1 MADVSALEHNVEK
14 PIFQNSINPDD
25 TILNCNLLDIIN
37 VSGELEVILEGNEEN
52 SNVIN
57 KDTPKININ
66 MVSAIDKTA
75 KNDAQIF
82 DSTSNNL
89 SLESHSE
96 SHRFDSLLTPY
107 GFDKTSHKSDTLDDS
122 MLTHVVQNPCG
133 RDVNSFVSS
142 SYDQEPTNPP
152 KDSIVVFL
160 MGQVEFLRDEI
171 KIKNN
176 IIERLLTLKSVL
188 HDNQFSS
195 YNSQQINKINKKFV
209 DKNVDT
215 DDIPVDYQPVT
226 QNNKNMDIIIKELN
240 KSLSGIDESNEAIN
254 NIVVKYPIINPV
266 ESIYEI
272 GENKKFDAANL
283 SQNIDFSIGSAH
295 SDKSHADIKSRSD
308 INLDQTDKTPFDEV
322 ADNAINQL
330 KVLIENTKHLQSKHK
345 ELFATSKNEDPI
357 TILSDLSEPR
367 MSNKQHT
374 WKKGTT
380 LIMGD
385 SILSGLREYKMS
397 RRKTIKVRT
406 FPGATINDMKFF
418 VVPLLKKKPDK
429 VIIHVGT
436 NDAPHFIPDEMFKN
450 MKELRLLIQK
460 LVPSAKIIISS
471 PVIRVDKANSDI
483 NNKKFISLLNSTDWD
498 CIHHE
503 NIDESHLN
511 QYGLHINRTGSINL
525 AKNLISGIRKF

>member
-1 MADVSALEHNVEK
+1 M
-14 PIFQNSINPDD
+14 
-25 TILNCNLLDIIN
+25 
-37 VSGELEVILEGNEEN
+37 
-52 SNVIN
+52 
-57 KDTPKININ
+57 
-66 MVSAIDKTA
+66 
-75 KNDAQIF
+75 
-82 DSTSNNL
+82 
-89 SLESHSE
+89 
-96 SHRFDSLLTPY
+96 
-107 GFDKTSHKSDTLDDS
+107 
-122 MLTHVVQNPCG
+122 
-133 RDVNSFVSS
+133 
-142 SYDQEPTNPP
+142 
-152 KDSIVVFL
+152 
-160 MGQVEFLRDEI
+160 
-171 KIKNN
+171 
-176 IIERLLTLKSVL
+176 
-188 HDNQFSS
+188 
-195 YNSQQINKINKKFV
+195 
-209 DKNVDT
+209 
-215 DDIPVDYQPVT
+215 DYQPVT
-226 QNNKNMDIIIKELN
+226 KNNKNMDIIIKELN

-272 GENKKFDAANL
+272 GENKKYDAANL
-283 SQNIDFSIGSAH
+283 YQNIDFSISRAH
-295 SDKSHADIKSRSD
+295 SDKSHADIKSGSE
-308 INLDQTDKTPFDEV
+308 INLYQTDKTPFDEV

-345 ELFATSKNEDPI
+345 EFFATSKNKDPI
-357 TILSDLSEPR
+357 TILSDLSETR
-367 MSNKQHT
+367 MTNKQHN

-436 NDAPHFIPDEMFKN
+436 NAAPHFTPDEMFKN

-460 LVPSAKIIISS
+460 MVPSAKIIISS
-471 PVIRVDKANSDI
+471 PVIRVDKANSDV

-511 QYGLHINRTGSINL
+511 EYGLHINRTGSINL
-525 AKNLISGIRKF
+525 AKNLISGIRIF